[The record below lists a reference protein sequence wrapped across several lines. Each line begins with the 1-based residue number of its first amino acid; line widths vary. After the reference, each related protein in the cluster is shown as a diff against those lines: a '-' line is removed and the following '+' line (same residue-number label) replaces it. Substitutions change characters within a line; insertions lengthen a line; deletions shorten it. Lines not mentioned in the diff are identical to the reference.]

1 MISAIVAYFPK
12 SRADKKKSLLGNKDS
27 DEGGTV
33 TKVCPLLLKSLI
45 NNFRMTLF
53 FFFFLIGNHKAIINE
68 RKMKKQVHDDEQQE
82 IKETNSTTNRG

>member
-53 FFFFLIGNHKAIINE
+53 FLIGNHKAIINE